1 MKISVITSALY
12 TMKESQTYA
21 TALQAVPAATRRR
34 LSSYAKTLLSAVFDI
49 IERVPAAAQV
59 PVVLAS
65 QHGDLRRT
73 IDLLQEL
80 VQGEPLSPT
89 QFCLSV
95 NNAVLGQLSM
105 LTSNGSAMTTVGAG
119 PDSFAYAWLEGITQL
134 ADAPKVLII
143 YADEQ
148 PPEPYTAYCDSPEAG
163 IAFAALLSREMS
175 QEVSQEHY
183 PDARQLRFEYTQCS
197 AQPALANVIQT
208 AECLHHAI
216 QHGSGAVHME
226 NAKHRWSW
234 HVTS

>member
-12 TMKESQTYA
+12 TMKDSQTYA

-65 QHGDLRRT
+65 RHGDLRRT

-80 VQGEPLSPT
+80 VKGEPLSPT

-105 LTSNGSAMTTVGAG
+105 LTNNGSAMTTVGAG

-134 ADAPKVLII
+134 AESPTVLIL

-148 PPEPYTAYCDSPEAG
+148 PPEPYTAHCDSPETG
-163 IAFAALLSREMS
+163 IAFAALLSRNVPPD
-175 QEVSQEHY
+175 VSQVQF
-183 PDARQLRFEYTQCS
+183 DCS
-197 AQPALANVIQT
+197 QSTAQPTVANVIQV
-208 AECLHHAI
+208 AERLHQAI
-216 QHGSGAVHME
+216 QNGHGTVHME

-234 HVTS
+234 HVAS